1 MREQRDS
8 LEQEVGRGE
17 ILEGPCL
24 LRDVADAVG
33 RGEALL
39 ERFACSRDLVVV
51 DLDEHVCLVQGGD
64 LLGVEQ
70 DLFVTLDIAKD
81 QRRACLG
88 EGLGEDLGIAATPD
102 RNALADTIALGLF
115 CDERMCAFLELVG
128 LDLNLGQT
136 SREADSVVAL
146 GAADVDDA
154 LELELRDALVNGELE
169 LHYQPL
175 VATQTM
181 QTVGYEALLRWNHPT
196 RGPVSPDQFIPI
208 AEETGQIVQIG
219 EWVLR
224 EALAEAARWPD
235 HLTVS
240 VNLSPVQTMD
250 KELYGTIVH
259 ALAASAVPAHRLEL
273 EITETVLM
281 RECDET
287 IALLHKIRALGV
299 RVALDDFGTG
309 YSSLNY
315 LRAFPFD
322 KIKIDRCF
330 VGDMAEREDSD
341 TIVKAVIALA
351 TRLNMST
358 TAEGIENA
366 EQMELLRATECSQMQ
381 GYLFSRAVPAA
392 QLVHRVPARKV
403 AAPSVERL
411 GSRSPKS
418 QPGREKEINRRTG

>member
-1 MREQRDS
+1 M
-8 LEQEVGRGE
+8 
-17 ILEGPCL
+17 
-24 LRDVADAVG
+24 
-33 RGEALL
+33 
-39 ERFACSRDLVVV
+39 
-51 DLDEHVCLVQGGD
+51 
-64 LLGVEQ
+64 
-70 DLFVTLDIAKD
+70 
-81 QRRACLG
+81 
-88 EGLGEDLGIAATPD
+88 
-102 RNALADTIALGLF
+102 
-115 CDERMCAFLELVG
+115 
-128 LDLNLGQT
+128 
-136 SREADSVVAL
+136 
-146 GAADVDDA
+146 
-154 LELELRDALVNGELE
+154 
-169 LHYQPL
+169 
-175 VATQTM
+175 
-181 QTVGYEALLRWNHPT
+181 
-196 RGPVSPDQFIPI
+196 
-208 AEETGQIVQIG
+208 
-219 EWVLR
+219 LR